1 MIKRSKTNICLC
13 RKANMYG
20 ERGVKIWM
28 EPFRLAGGELK
39 ELISDGLKYLV
50 SIKSRSSVKRK
61 SI

>member
-1 MIKRSKTNICLC
+1 
-13 RKANMYG
+13 MYG